1 MGEAVMK
8 VLVTTSPPN
17 EHRGE
22 YRAVYDDPANIEG
35 IIEKLPSIYDVSDMT
50 PIGIALKLGAGET
63 LHFVNPFG
71 TDVYWK
77 LEDKP

>member
-1 MGEAVMK
+1 MK

-50 PIGIALKLGAGET
+50 PIGIT